1 MVNSSLNLSDL
12 NGANGIAAG
21 FGSGG
26 LFATLSGAP
35 TLTAS
40 DFLLQA

>member
-1 MVNSSLNLSDL
+1 L
-12 NGANGIAAG
+12 NGELFYNQNGNAAG

-26 LFATLSGAP
+26 LFATLTGSP

-40 DFLLQA
+40 DFVLKA